1 MIEKMDPLSMP
12 EALKYVKKS
21 KYERGD
27 IVAFIKKFTKLNPK
41 DALDLR
47 KKIRK
52 LDLMKVNEKHISK
65 IINIMPKETE
75 DLNKIFIDVGLDE
88 DEAKK
93 ILETVEQFK

>member
-21 KYERGD
+21 KHDGGD
-27 IVAFIKKFTKLNPK
+27 IVTFVKKFTNLNPK

-65 IINIMPKETE
+65 IINIMPKKTE

-93 ILETVEQFK
+93 ILETVEQFR